1 MVFGSVILYN
11 SVEHEKINGT
21 LTQELPIFI
30 MYYNMYLYIVHIIY
44 TYKLRKGI
52 HRQIYITL

>member
-1 MVFGSVILYN
+1 MVFGSVILIILYD

-30 MYYNMYLYIVHIIY
+30 MY
-44 TYKLRKGI
+44 
-52 HRQIYITL
+52 